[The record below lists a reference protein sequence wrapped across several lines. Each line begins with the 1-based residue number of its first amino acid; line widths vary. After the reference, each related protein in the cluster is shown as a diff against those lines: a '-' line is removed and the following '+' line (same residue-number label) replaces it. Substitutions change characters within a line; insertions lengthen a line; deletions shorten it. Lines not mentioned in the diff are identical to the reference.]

1 MTMVTE
7 KNPLTEEK
15 CSRIINTLLVE
26 FNGSQK
32 MVEYSRQVALI
43 LELSASSGLR
53 ISEVLSLS
61 FADFSCGED
70 DEYYVTYTDQKMRCK
85 TEAAVPSACYREI
98 YRYVM
103 ECKVVT
109 LGKLFDVEMRTVR
122 SYLIKV
128 CQKLGYEGIRTYH
141 FRKLYYS
148 IKRVRKFLV
157 N

>member
-15 CSRIINTLLVE
+15 CSRIINTLLDD
-26 FNGSQK
+26 FNGSKK
-32 MVEYSRQVALI
+32 MINHSRQVALV
-43 LELSASSGLR
+43 LKLSVSSGLR
-53 ISEVLSLS
+53 IGKILSLS

-85 TEAAVPSACYREI
+85 SEAAVPSACYREI

-109 LGKLFDVEMRTVR
+109 LGKLFDVDMQTIRR
-122 SYLIKV
+122 YLMKV
-128 CQKLGYEGIRTYH
+128 CEKLDYRGIRTYH
-141 FRKLYYS
+141 FRKLHFG
-148 IKRVRKFLV
+148 IKCVR
-157 N
+157 

>member
-1 MTMVTE
+1 MMMVTE
-7 KNPLTEEK
+7 RNPLTEEK
-15 CSRIINTLLVE
+15 CSRIINTLLDD
-26 FNGSQK
+26 FNGSKK
-32 MVEYSRQVALI
+32 MINHSRQVVLV
-43 LELSASSGLR
+43 LKLSVSSGLR
-53 ISEVLSLS
+53 IGEILSLS
-61 FADFSCGED
+61 FEDFSCGED

-85 TEAAVPSACYREI
+85 TEVAVPSACYREI

-141 FRKLYYS
+141 FRKLYYG

>member
-70 DEYYVTYTDQKMRCK
+70 DEYYVTYVDQKMRCK
-85 TEAAVPSACYREI
+85 CEAAVPRACYKEI
-98 YRYVM
+98 YGYVM
-103 ECKVVT
+103 EYRVAT
-109 LGKLFDVEMRTVR
+109 LGNLFDVDMRTVR
-122 SYLIKV
+122 RYLMKA
-128 CQKLGYEGIRTYH
+128 CEKLDYRGIRMYH
-141 FRKLYYS
+141 FRKLYYG
-148 IKRVRKFLV
+148 IKRVR
-157 N
+157 

>member
-1 MTMVTE
+1 MMMVTE
-7 KNPLTEEK
+7 RNPLTEEK

-26 FNGSQK
+26 FNESQK

-85 TEAAVPSACYREI
+85 TKAAVPQSYYRDI

-103 ECKVVT
+103 KCKVAT
-109 LGKLFDVEMRTVR
+109 LGKLFDVDMRTIR
-122 SYLIKV
+122 RYLIKA
-128 CQKLGYEGIRTYH
+128 CEKLDYRGIRTYH
-141 FRKLYYS
+141 FRKLYFG
-148 IKRVRKFLV
+148 IKCVR
-157 N
+157 

>member
-70 DEYYVTYTDQKMRCK
+70 DEYYVTYTDQMQDQGSSS
-85 TEAAVPSACYREI
+85 AVI
-98 YRYVM
+98 
-103 ECKVVT
+103 
-109 LGKLFDVEMRTVR
+109 L
-122 SYLIKV
+122 
-128 CQKLGYEGIRTYH
+128 
-141 FRKLYYS
+141 
-148 IKRVRKFLV
+148 
-157 N
+157 